1 MKTQEQRSLSQPIVS
16 ILPLDDRSVNYECLQ
31 MLGEAA
37 GFAVRLPPKAWLGTP
52 WRVGDMPKLHGW
64 LLEQAPH
71 ADALIVAVDTLG
83 YGGLVNSRRS
93 TDSLE
98 TVMARLECLRTI
110 KQLQPKTTVL
120 AFNVLMRITRDN
132 DAGEEKAY
140 WAEYGARIFRL
151 SYLDDRAAMAVGSN
165 AEADELAALR
175 REIPLALVEDF
186 QTGRARNHAV
196 NFAMI
201 DWAATGIFDYLI
213 IPQDDTVDYGW
224 NIAESRRLRRYV
236 GEMGAADQVS
246 IYPGTDETAM
256 LLLARYAAQRAGFT
270 PRVRL
275 RYSGSTS
282 DQVITAY
289 EDRPMTEMVK
299 AHLGPLAGAVCDRPD
314 ADLVLY
320 INAPAE
326 VQGNGPEQWALA
338 LNDAQVAALPA
349 ASQEALASYRQ
360 HSSGAATLRELF
372 TVRRDLP
379 EFVRSLAGDLHAGR
393 TCAVV
398 DVAFV
403 NAGDLALGELLERMP
418 ALSQLAAY
426 GGWNTAGNTLGCV
439 LAHAVIRHLQIQHGA
454 TPGALAAHV
463 RFLFLRLVEDYL
475 FMARLR
481 TQIAVEELPALGL
494 PITLGNLGDHVETV
508 RAMVERAL
516 GEAAARLAQ
525 ARFVG
530 QRVQAGDTALVPE
543 SLALSNIDLPWG
555 RLFDLTMDV
564 DARYVIA

>member
-1 MKTQEQRSLSQPIVS
+1 LSKPVIP

-37 GFAVRLPPKAWLGTP
+37 GFWVLLPPKSWLGMP
-52 WRVGDMPKLHGW
+52 WRVGDMLRLHDW
-64 LLEQAPH
+64 LVEQAPH
-71 ADALIVAVDTLG
+71 ADALIVAIDTLG

-93 TDSLE
+93 TDGIE
-98 TVMARLECLRTI
+98 TVLARLECLRAI
-110 KQLQPKTTVL
+110 KQAQPQTMLL
-120 AFNVLMRITRDN
+120 AFSVLMRITRSN
-132 DAGEEKAY
+132 GAEEEKAY
-140 WAEYGARIFRL
+140 WADYGARMFRL
-151 SYLDDRAAMAVGSN
+151 SYLEDRAAMAVGTA
-165 AEADELAALR
+165 AEAEEIAALR
-175 REIPLALVEDF
+175 REIPPELIEDF
-186 QTGRARNHAV
+186 LAGRARNHAV
-196 NFAMI
+196 NRTMI
-201 DWAATGIFDYLI
+201 DWTAAGVFDYLI

-236 GEMGAADQVS
+236 GEIGATERVS

-270 PRVRL
+270 PRMRL

-299 AHLGPLAGAVCDRPD
+299 AHLGPLGGVVTDAPD
-314 ADLVLY
+314 ADIALY

-326 VQGNGPEQWALA
+326 GQGDGAEQWALA
-338 LNDAQVAALPA
+338 LSAAQLAALPA
-349 ASQEALASYRQ
+349 ASRTALEEYRR
-360 HSSGAATLRELF
+360 HSSGAVTLREMY

-379 EFVRSLAGDLHAGR
+379 EFVRALAADVEAGR

-403 NAGDLALGELLERMP
+403 NGADAALGELLERMP
-418 ALSQLAAY
+418 TLSQLAAY

-439 LAHAVIRHLQIQHGA
+439 LAHAVIRHLQRLYGA
-454 TPGALAAHV
+454 TAEALAAHA

-481 TQIAVEELPALGL
+481 TQIAVKDLPALGL
-494 PITLGNLGDHVETV
+494 PITLGSVGDHAESV
-508 RAMVERAL
+508 RTIVERTLSAVAL
-516 GEAAARLAQ
+516 KLAQ
-525 ARFVG
+525 ERFVG
-530 QRVQAGDTALVPE
+530 QRVAAGDAAIVLQA
-543 SLALSNIDLPWG
+543 LALTDVELPWG

-564 DARYVIA
+564 EARYAVA

>member
-1 MKTQEQRSLSQPIVS
+1 MSKPVVP

-37 GFAVRLPPKAWLGTP
+37 GFAVRLPPKSWLGTP
-52 WRVGDMPKLHGW
+52 WRIGDMPRLHDW

-71 ADALIVAVDTLG
+71 ADALIVAVDTLA

-93 TDSLE
+93 TDSTE
-98 TVMARLECLRTI
+98 TVLARLDCLRKI
-110 KQLQPKTTVL
+110 KQAQPQTTLL
-120 AFNVLMRITRDN
+120 AFNVLMRITRGN
-132 DAGEEKAY
+132 DAEEEKAY
-140 WAEYGARIFRL
+140 WADYGARIFRL
-151 SYLDDRAAMAVGSN
+151 SYLEDRAAMAVGTA
-165 AEADELAALR
+165 AEAEEIAALR
-175 REIPLALVEDF
+175 REIPPELVEDF
-186 QTGRARNHAV
+186 LTGRARNHAV
-196 NFAMI
+196 NRTMI
-201 DWAATGIFDYLI
+201 DWAAAGVFDYLI

-236 GEMGAADQVS
+236 SAIGAAERVS

-256 LLLARYAAQRAGFT
+256 LLLARYAAQRARFT

-282 DQVITAY
+282 AQVITAY

-299 AHLGPLAGAVCDRPD
+299 AHLGPLVGIVSNAPD
-314 ADLVLY
+314 ADIVLY

-338 LNDAQVAALPA
+338 LSDAQTAELPA
-349 ASQEALASYRQ
+349 ASQSALATYRQ
-360 HSSGAATLRELF
+360 HSNGATTLREMF

-379 EFVRSLAGDLHAGR
+379 EFVRSLSAEVEAGQ

-403 NAGDLALGELLERMP
+403 NAGDLALGELLEQMP
-418 ALSQLAAY
+418 MLSQLAAY

-439 LAHAVIRHLQIQHGA
+439 LAHAVIRHLQKLHGA
-454 TPGALAAHV
+454 TSEALAAHV
-463 RFLFLRLVEDYL
+463 RFLFLRLVEDDL

-481 TQIAVEELPALGL
+481 SQIAVEELPALGL
-494 PITLGNLGDHVETV
+494 PITLGSVGEHAEIV
-508 RAMVERAL
+508 RAIVERKVH
-516 GEAAARLAQ
+516 AAALKLAQ
-525 ARFVG
+525 ERFIG
-530 QRVQAGDTALVPE
+530 QRVQAGDTAIVLE
-543 SLALSNIDLPWG
+543 SLTLTDIDLPWG
-555 RLFDLTMDV
+555 RLFDLTMDIE
-564 DARYVIA
+564 ARYARA